1 MKSHIPPPAVAGTG
15 IPKPTAAIKGTTK
28 ISREVSTTSFKPPP
42 STGIS
47 RESSQVSLKQHKPA
61 IAMVSPIKNESNM
74 SESTNSS
81 STTGPSS
88 DSSMICKASSES
100 SSEYQ
105 SSSPSKKLL
114 DLNEEPQS
122 PKEVEKEEQHC
133 DKEKE
138 DNISKESDRREENLG
153 HIKEEERE
161 DSPGMNMCISIEPM
175 RPLLRGY
182 CSTLTLPSRQRHY
195 HHKIPPDCASD
206 YCEVSIANGYLS
218 DGEILRNTAMMDIG
232 DGYMS
237 EGGSVLYTR
246 RLQTMPAH
254 LTNGSPHRLTGGC
267 SGLGGTCAGNGLGV
281 LTEQAVAAAAAA
293 AAAGAGSASGG
304 RRQGGGGGPSRE
316 SPPPPP
322 APRATSKSRNGA
334 PSPPAVIVHH
344 QQQPPPAPAPGSP
357 PAGRRKGSPH
367 SHSGSKEKGG
377 GGNKGARGVPQSF
390 GYVKRN
396 GNGGHQTVV
405 VNGAA
410 NGQAIMQVVQNPA
423 TGKTQAV
430 SVVPRTKVKVS
441 GGTQTCSSDLQQSH
455 KASPPAFKSYSLTGN
470 TANQLSQSVRER
482 LMMGSQS
489 LPKGAVGV
497 VHHVDY
503 GPVMRTARPKASD
516 GSLSDT
522 QAIESVGNPYAPWL
536 RHSNTYSVAPR
547 LSETDSMESLTSLPS
562 HRSSLIHTRLL
573 RDSPSRL
580 SRSNSIRSTKS
591 EKLYPSM
598 LHRNNSAGGGGPN
611 SGGGCDPSDAE
622 PYYCIPSG
630 GTPLSH
636 WSQPTS
642 PAPAAAGRTFPL
654 SPTHPGAPLVSTASS
669 LYSSAE
675 EKQAHEIRKLRRE
688 LQEAQEK
695 VHTLTSQLSTNKAAE
710 K

>member
-1 MKSHIPPPAVAGTG
+1 
-15 IPKPTAAIKGTTK
+15 
-28 ISREVSTTSFKPPP
+28 
-42 STGIS
+42 
-47 RESSQVSLKQHKPA
+47 
-61 IAMVSPIKNESNM
+61 
-74 SESTNSS
+74 
-81 STTGPSS
+81 
-88 DSSMICKASSES
+88 
-100 SSEYQ
+100 
-105 SSSPSKKLL
+105 
-114 DLNEEPQS
+114 
-122 PKEVEKEEQHC
+122 
-133 DKEKE
+133 
-138 DNISKESDRREENLG
+138 
-153 HIKEEERE
+153 
-161 DSPGMNMCISIEPM
+161 
-175 RPLLRGY
+175 
-182 CSTLTLPSRQRHY
+182 
-195 HHKIPPDCASD
+195 
-206 YCEVSIANGYLS
+206 
-218 DGEILRNTAMMDIG
+218 
-232 DGYMS
+232 
-237 EGGSVLYTR
+237 
-246 RLQTMPAH
+246 
-254 LTNGSPHRLTGGC
+254 SPHRLTGGC
-267 SGLGGTCAGNGLGV
+267 SGLGGTCAGSGPGTGLGV
-281 LTEQAVAAAAAA
+281 LTEQAVAAAAAEA
-293 AAAGAGSASGG
+293 AAGG
-304 RRQGGGGGPSRE
+304 RRQGGGGASRDFT
-316 SPPPPP
+316 PPPP

-334 PSPPAVIVHH
+334 PSPSSGGSASGHHHHEHSSSSGKHSSSGHHWKRYTDSPGVGSPAVIVHH

-367 SHSGSKEKGG
+367 SHSGSKEKGSSAG
-377 GGNKGARGVPQSF
+377 SNKGARGVPQSF

-396 GNGGHQTVV
+396 GNGHQTVV

-410 NGQAIMQVVQNPA
+410 IANGQTIMQVVQNPT

-441 GGTQTCSSDLQQSH
+441 GGTQTCSSDLQQPH

-522 QAIESVGNPYAPWL
+522 QAIESAGNPYAPWL

-562 HRSSLIHTRLL
+562 HRSSLTHTRLL

-598 LHRNNSAGGGGPN
+598 LHRNNSTGGPT
-611 SGGGCDPSDAE
+611 SGSICDPSDVE
-622 PYYCIPSG
+622 PYYCVPSG
-630 GTPLSH
+630 AAPLSH

-642 PAPAAAGRTFPL
+642 PAPNASGRSFPL
-654 SPTHPGAPLVSTASS
+654 SPTHPGVPSSQTGRHGMPKNDDVHGSSISLVSTASS

-695 VHTLTSQLSTNKAAE
+695 VHTLTSQLSTNVSHFCSFVFFL
-710 K
+710 